1 MVRAAAAGGC
11 RLHFGGAAVARVERR
26 FLSTLIV
33 LALVAV
39 AASACGRKGPLDPP
53 AAALTPSDATTATAP
68 ADDGTTKKPN
78 KPFVLDPL
86 IK

>member
-1 MVRAAAAGGC
+1 
-11 RLHFGGAAVARVERR
+11 VARVERR
-26 FLSTLIV
+26 FLSTLLV

-53 AAALTPSDATTATAP
+53 AAALTPSDTSTVTP
-68 ADDGTTKKPN
+68 ADDTTKKPD

>member
-1 MVRAAAAGGC
+1 
-11 RLHFGGAAVARVERR
+11 L
-26 FLSTLIV
+26 LV

-53 AAALTPSDATTATAP
+53 AAALTPADTATTTTTP
-68 ADDGTTKKPN
+68 ADSAPKKPDR
-78 KPFVLDPL
+78 PFILDPL

>member
-1 MVRAAAAGGC
+1 
-11 RLHFGGAAVARVERR
+11 LIFGGAAVARVERR
-26 FLSTLIV
+26 LLSTLLV
-33 LALVAV
+33 LTLVAV

-53 AAALTPSDATTATAP
+53 AAALTPSDTTTTP
-68 ADDGTTKKPN
+68 GDDTGVKKPN